1 MNRTIR
7 TNEQAAAFA
16 FDRQSSL
23 FDDLYSDN
31 TIVRY
36 KRQRVREHILP
47 YLAPHSHILEL
58 NAGTGEDA
66 IYFARHGHF
75 VHATDI
81 SEGMQKILMEKVRE
95 HGFEHYISQERCSFT
110 SLARLHNKGPYDF
123 IFSNFAGLNC
133 TDKLDQV
140 LDDLPALLK
149 PGGMIT
155 LVFLPAFCLWEF
167 LLLFKGKFKTATRRL
182 FGKNGVQA
190 HMEGVIF
197 KCWYYRPSYVIR
209 RLRSSCLLMQAEGL
223 CTLVPPS
230 YIEQFAEKYPRFY
243 RFLQKKENR
252 LKDKWPWKY
261 MGDYVILTF
270 KKHC

>member
-1 MNRTIR
+1 
-7 TNEQAAAFA
+7 
-16 FDRQSSL
+16 
-23 FDDLYSDN
+23 
-31 TIVRY
+31 
-36 KRQRVREHILP
+36 
-47 YLAPHSHILEL
+47 
-58 NAGTGEDA
+58 
-66 IYFARHGHF
+66 
-75 VHATDI
+75 
-81 SEGMQKILMEKVRE
+81 
-95 HGFEHYISQERCSFT
+95 QERCSFT